1 MSSENAQSLII
12 DATVF
17 NPLKQVKY
25 SKMKVNK
32 VGGKS
37 VGIMNSDTGKS
48 LIIQTP
54 LILTWGANKFVDEK
68 SGKETYD
75 MALQFP
81 RDDYQTEDNKKFLN
95 AMVTLQNKLKDDA
108 ITNSKEWFNKPKMS
122 REVVDALFHP
132 MLSYSKDKETG
143 EPDMTKSPTLKVKIP
158 FWENSFNCEV
168 YDTSAKMLFPC
179 ESSPSVTP
187 LELITKASNIIAVIQ
202 CGGFWF
208 ANGKFGVTWKLIQ
221 CVVKPKPTL
230 KGRCLIS
237 VSSDAKTQIEKS
249 VSSASSGAND
259 DEEEEQAT
267 STSTAMQIVE
277 DSDEEEDNENK
288 VETLPA
294 PVLAAA
300 APVVVE
306 ESKAAE
312 PAAAAPVAIKKE
324 VKRIVKKKD

>member
-1 MSSENAQSLII
+1 MSSDNAQSLIV
-12 DATVF
+12 DATTF
-17 NPLKQVKY
+17 NPVKQVKY

-37 VGIMNSDTGKS
+37 VGIMNSETGKS
-48 LIIQTP
+48 LILQTP

-81 RDDYQTEDNKKFLN
+81 RDDYQTEDNKKFLD
-95 AMVTLQNKLKDDA
+95 AMVAFQNKLKDDA
-108 ITNSKEWFNKPKMS
+108 ITNAKEWFNKPKMS

-158 FWENSFNCEV
+158 FWENNFNCEV
-168 YDTSAKMLFPC
+168 YDTNAKMLFPC
-179 ESSPSVTP
+179 ETSPAVTP

-237 VSSDAKTQIEKS
+237 VSSETKSQIEKS
-249 VSSASSGAND
+249 TSSSIQPED
-259 DEEEEQAT
+259 EDEEDAT
-267 STSTAMQIVE
+267 PAQNALKVVE
-277 DSDEEEDNENK
+277 DSDNEED
-288 VETLPA
+288 VESVPA
-294 PVLAAA
+294 PAPAVVAEPNVVEESAPAVVQAAA
-300 APVVVE
+300 APVV
-306 ESKAAE
+306 
-312 PAAAAPVAIKKE
+312 KKE
-324 VKRIVKKKD
+324 VKRIVKKKE